1 MRSSRTLLSTAATV
15 LLAACGGSDTT
26 TQPIDE
32 PMDQLCLAGFPEAEI
47 FAAAT
52 RGAIPALELPELA
65 SASASFIQDTDRVL
79 GIEIDGEARAYP
91 LGIIWWHEVVNDTL
105 GGQAILVSYCPLT
118 GSGIV
123 FDPHIDGEKRD
134 FIVSGLLFNSNL
146 VMLDR
151 QTESIWNQMLLGSQ
165 CGMDRGAV
173 LARHSVVETTW
184 EDWKA
189 RYPNTTVVTTN
200 TGFSVFLYFQYPG
213 PADYTDPDND
223 FVDFLPPNT
232 EWSRQLKTKEL
243 VLGVFD
249 GSDAV
254 AFSLARLAAAGVSH
268 VVNDQVGSTPFVV
281 AARSLWNT
289 AQAFDRRV
297 NGQTLTFTLTKAEP
311 FTMTDD
317 QTGSVWDIQGV
328 AISGPMT
335 GQRLTPVADSFVAF
349 WFAWSLY
356 YPNIRVYS

>member
-1 MRSSRTLLSTAATV
+1 MRSSRILLSTAATV
-15 LLAACGGSDTT
+15 LLAACSGSET
-26 TQPIDE
+26 TQPIDK
-32 PMDQLCLAGFPEAEI
+32 PIDMACLASFSEDEL

-52 RGAIPALELPELA
+52 RGAIPALDRPELA
-65 SASASFIQDTDRVL
+65 GASASFIQDMDRVL

-91 LGIIWWHEVVNDTL
+91 FGILWWHEIVNDTL

-123 FDPHIDGEKRD
+123 FDPSVGGDKRD
-134 FIVSGLLFNSNL
+134 FIVSGLLFKSNL

-151 QTESIWNQMLLGSQ
+151 QTESLWNQMLLGSQ
-165 CGMDRGAV
+165 CGIDRGAE
-173 LARHSVVETTW
+173 LARYSVVETTW
-184 EDWKA
+184 EDWKV
-189 RYPNTTVVTTN
+189 RYPNTTVVTPN
-200 TGFSVFLYFQYPG
+200 TGFSNRPYFQYPYL
-213 PADYTDPDND
+213 DYADPDND

-249 GSDAV
+249 GSDAL
-254 AFSLARLAAAGVSH
+254 AFSLERLAAAGVSH

-281 AARSLWNT
+281 AARSQWNT

-297 NGQTLTFTLTKAEP
+297 NGQTLTFTLTNAGP

-317 QTGSVWDIQGV
+317 QTGSVWDVQGV
-328 AISGPMT
+328 AISGPLM
-335 GQRLTPVADSFVAF
+335 GQRLTPLADSFVAF

-356 YPNIRVYS
+356 YPSIRVYS